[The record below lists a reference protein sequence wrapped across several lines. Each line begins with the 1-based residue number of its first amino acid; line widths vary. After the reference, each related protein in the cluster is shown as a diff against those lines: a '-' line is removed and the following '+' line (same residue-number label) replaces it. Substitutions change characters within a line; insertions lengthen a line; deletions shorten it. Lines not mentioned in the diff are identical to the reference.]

1 MGFIPLIQFLALAGI
16 LCAAVYW
23 DLKERRI
30 PNKVTASGLVIGL
43 LLAVIAER
51 AFPGSALL
59 GAGVA
64 LVVSMPLVLLG
75 GLGAGDA
82 KLFTAVGAFVGIGG
96 LFSVFVF
103 GGIAGGILALG
114 NTIRRGAFLG
124 VLVNIKNLI
133 LYQITLG
140 RHGER
145 IRLDS
150 PGAESVPYGLAIAA
164 GALGAWF
171 IPLSL
176 GGVL

>member
-1 MGFIPLIQFLALAGI
+1 MGFIPLLQLLALVG
-16 LCAAVYW
+16 LLGAAVYW

-30 PNKVTASGLVIGL
+30 PNKVTVPGLVIGL
-43 LLAVIAER
+43 LLAAIAER
-51 AFPGSALL
+51 AFPGSAIL

-64 LVVSMPLVLLG
+64 LLVSLPMVLLG

-82 KLFTAVGAFVGIGG
+82 KLFTAVGAFVGLGG
-96 LFSVFVF
+96 LFSVFAF
-103 GGIAGGILALG
+103 GGIAGGILALA
-114 NTIRRGAFLG
+114 NAIRRGAILG
-124 VLVNIKNLI
+124 VLVNIKNII

-150 PGAESVPYGLAIAA
+150 PGAQSVPYGLAIAA

-171 IPLSL
+171 FPLSL
-176 GGVL
+176 GGTL